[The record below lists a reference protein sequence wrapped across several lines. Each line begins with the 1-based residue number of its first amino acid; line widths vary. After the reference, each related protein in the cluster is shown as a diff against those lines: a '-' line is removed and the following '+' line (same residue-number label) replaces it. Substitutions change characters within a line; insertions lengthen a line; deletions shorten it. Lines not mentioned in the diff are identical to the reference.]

1 MVAEKKVAAPKEV
14 KEKGKSK
21 DNEKKLKSLKI
32 ELLKQPQKAKNIKRE
47 IARMLTSSKSG
58 DKK

>member
-1 MVAEKKVAAPKEV
+1 MVEKKQESAVKEV
-14 KEKGKSK
+14 KKTKAN

-32 ELLKQPQKAKNIKRE
+32 ELLKQPQKAKNIKKE
-47 IARMLTSSKSG
+47 IARMLTSTKSG